1 MCVCVPVRSFFCRHV
16 HLDPDVRV
24 HRGTE
29 TLLYIIVIFAE
40 NASFKSYSVICLP
53 RMPLTSYSGATKY
66 GYQRNPRNV
75 GMTLLFA
82 VLTKNDSFRSYS
94 TFVYLLSAHILNINT
109 CTYTTSAHGH
119 ELNGCVRADSYNL
132 ILIFASYYYGPW
144 PWPWPCIYIL
154 RMIRE
159 WQVRPSFL
167 DTLFPV
173 R

>member
-1 MCVCVPVRSFFCRHV
+1 MYVF
-16 HLDPDVRV
+16 
-24 HRGTE
+24 TAAQK
-29 TLLYIIVIFAE
+29 TLLYIIIVIFAE
-40 NASFKSYSVICLP
+40 NASFKSYGVICLP

-94 TFVYLLSAHILNINT
+94 TFIYLLRAHILNIIT

-119 ELNGCVRADSYNL
+119 ELSGCVRADAYNL
-132 ILIFASYYYGPW
+132 ILIFASYYNAPW
-144 PWPWPCIYIL
+144 TWPCIYIL

-159 WQVRPSFL
+159 RQVIL
-167 DTLFPV
+167 
-173 R
+173 